1 MTVQNVNTDNVN
13 DLGQF
18 TRLRAAARAQ
28 DPQALKA
35 AAKQF
40 EALFTQQLFKS
51 MRAAKVGDDLLGS
64 EQGSMYQDMFDQQ
77 MAQHLSQ
84 GRGLGIADLLVR
96 QLQHAQLSPGAAT
109 TPASQKYVPAALS
122 SSATPA
128 GMRPLASASTL
139 PKYLALPESTLAAA
153 ADHAAVAPTK
163 APPLSDSLPP
173 VQFIKNL
180 LPHAEEAAR
189 ELGIPAKTL
198 VAQAALETGW
208 GKHQMKN
215 ADGTPSYNFF
225 GIKADRHWSGE
236 RVSKHTTEYVQ
247 GSAQTQSASF
257 RSYSS
262 PQEAFKDYVAFIKAN
277 PRYAE
282 ALRHG
287 GDGARYAEG
296 LQKAGY
302 ATDPAYAQ
310 KIKKISAGPLMSV
323 ALASVPRTLT
333 A

>member
-1 MTVQNVNTDNVN
+1 MALPVNTDNVN
-13 DLGQF
+13 DMGQF
-18 TRLRAAARAQ
+18 MRLRSQARAQ
-28 DPQALKA
+28 DPAALKA
-35 AAKQF
+35 AARQF

-51 MRAAKVGDDLLGS
+51 MRAAKVGDDLMGS
-64 EQGSMYQDMFDQQ
+64 DQGAIYQDMFDQQ

-96 QLQHAQLSPGAAT
+96 QLQQSKLAQGGALPT
-109 TPASQKYVPAALS
+109 TASIGANGAVQRPLTQFGGPAP
-122 SSATPA
+122 
-128 GMRPLASASTL
+128 MRPLSTADATEVNHSSA
-139 PKYLALPESTLAAA
+139 
-153 ADHAAVAPTK
+153 
-163 APPLSDSLPP
+163 PLSDSLPP

-180 LPHAEEAAR
+180 LPHAEAAAK
-189 ELGIPAKTL
+189 ELGIPARTL

-225 GIKADRHWSGE
+225 GIKADPSWNGDRL
-236 RVSKHTTEYVQ
+236 SKHTTEYVD
-247 GSAQTQSASF
+247 GSAQTQVAAF

-262 PQEAFKDYVAFIKAN
+262 PAEAFKDYVAFIKSN
-277 PRYAE
+277 PRYAD

-287 GDGARYAEG
+287 GDGGRYAEG

-310 KIKKISAGPLMSV
+310 KIKKIAGGPLMTV
-323 ALASVPRTLT
+323 AMTSTHRTMLA
-333 A
+333 